1 MDDEKQFK
9 LIKYYYW
16 NIWNIHKCEDYVTEK
31 YLFSQIY

>member
-16 NIWNIHKCEDYVTEK
+16 NIWNIYK
-31 YLFSQIY
+31 YGYFYTI